1 LGENVRNSINR
12 LKILYLY
19 KILLKQTDENHC
31 ISMNEIIRELELC
44 GISAGRKALY
54 EDIDA
59 LRAFGLDVV
68 AVKGNSAGYYVASR
82 EFELPEL
89 KLLADAVCS
98 SKFLTVKKSEELL
111 KKLGSLTSIH
121 EENQIMRQVYVADRV
136 KAMNEVIYISVDA
149 IHRAIAEKKQIS
161 FSYFDYD
168 ITKKKK
174 YRDGL
179 RKCSP
184 YALTWDH
191 ERYYLV
197 AYYEKH
203 PENFTNFRVDRMEN
217 VTILSEPAHRLDE
230 DFSIEEYMNSTFS
243 MFSGEMRDV
252 TMRFDNS
259 LVNAVIDRFGS
270 SAGIFP
276 DGEDKF
282 IVRAKVR
289 AEAPFYA
296 WIFQFGAKA
305 EILSP
310 EDVREKYRSQLTDIL
325 GSIYGG

>member
-1 LGENVRNSINR
+1 
-12 LKILYLY
+12 
-19 KILLKQTDENHC
+19 
-31 ISMNEIIRELELC
+31 MNDIIRELELC

-59 LRAFGLDVV
+59 LRTYGLDVA
-68 AVKGNSAGYYVASR
+68 AVKGNCAGYFVASR
-82 EFELPEL
+82 DFELPEL
-89 KLLADAVCS
+89 KLLADAVSS

-111 KKLGSLTSIH
+111 KKLGSLTSTY
-121 EENQIMRQVYVADRV
+121 EAKQIRRQVYVADRV
-136 KAMNEVIYISVDA
+136 KAMNEVIYISTDA
-149 IHRAIAEKKQIS
+149 IHRAITEKKQIS
-161 FSYFDYD
+161 FRYFDYD

-174 YRDGL
+174 YREGS

-197 AYYEKH
+197 AHYEKH
-203 PENFTNFRVDRMEN
+203 PENLTNFRVDRMEN

-259 LVNAVIDRFGS
+259 LVNPVIDRFGS
-270 SAGIFP
+270 GAGIYP

-289 AEAPFYA
+289 VEAPFFA
-296 WIFQFGAKA
+296 WVFQFGTKA

-310 EDVREKYRSQLTDIL
+310 DDVRERYREQLSDII
-325 GSIYGG
+325 GSVYGG